1 MTDHH
6 RITIGANEATAKQ
19 VVYLLPS
26 RDDDAAHPGLAGLVE
41 EFGMPRRIWVIFQ
54 EGFPHNQLIIV
65 RTVANHV

>member
-41 EFGMPRRIWVIFQ
+41 ELEEYGLYFKRVF
-54 EGFPHNQLIIV
+54 HTTNL
-65 RTVANHV
+65 